1 MTKPLIDQLVDRF
14 LACPLPQSVKA
25 DSCACNPN
33 YPHQRTGTNLL
44 TATEAKEVLAKVLE
58 GCSIVLNLM
67 SILHTHHKEP
77 QMAFDL
83 DHIFKYH
90 APTPET
96 LIAYSAIREAAKVF
110 ATVLIENTPEGADQA
125 AALRLVRE
133 ASMTANAAVALGGR
147 LNQV

>member
-1 MTKPLIDQLVDRF
+1 
-14 LACPLPQSVKA
+14 
-25 DSCACNPN
+25 
-33 YPHQRTGTNLL
+33 
-44 TATEAKEVLAKVLE
+44 
-58 GCSIVLNLM
+58 
-67 SILHTHHKEP
+67 
-77 QMAFDL
+77 MAFDL

-96 LIAYSAIREAAKVF
+96 LVAYTAIRDAAKVF

-147 LNQV
+147 LNTVKE